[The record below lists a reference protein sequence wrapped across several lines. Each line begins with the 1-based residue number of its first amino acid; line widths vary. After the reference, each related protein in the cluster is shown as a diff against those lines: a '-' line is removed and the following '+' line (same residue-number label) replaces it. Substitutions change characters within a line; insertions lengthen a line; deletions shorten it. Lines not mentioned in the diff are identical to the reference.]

1 MRKALIR
8 VVHVV
13 VLAMIGTAFIAA
25 TSHARTSKQ
34 QLAAFC
40 SQVGG
45 EFVDDER
52 TGTYSC
58 LWTAHG
64 DGNTT
69 SSSGA
74 SCRPDGTCYQS
85 ICGREGCAHVYDKS
99 YSGKKVNCPTLSK
112 RDA

>member
-1 MRKALIR
+1 MRMALIR
-8 VVHVV
+8 VVKVV
-13 VLAMIGTAFIAA
+13 ALAMIGIFIADS
-25 TSHARTSKQ
+25 SHARTSKQ

-45 EFVDDER
+45 EFIDDER
-52 TGTYSC
+52 AGTYSC

-69 SSSGA
+69 TSSGV

-85 ICGREGCAHVYDKS
+85 LCGREGCAHVYDKS